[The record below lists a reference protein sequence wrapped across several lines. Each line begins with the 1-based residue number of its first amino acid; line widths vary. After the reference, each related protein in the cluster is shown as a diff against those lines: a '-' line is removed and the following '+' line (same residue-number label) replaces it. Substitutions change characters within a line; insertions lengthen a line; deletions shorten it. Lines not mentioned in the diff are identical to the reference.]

1 MLQQIN
7 AAHDQLRVFYELS
20 RQRMLD
26 KKRIS
31 EDDALKFAR
40 IDERLFQLQK
50 DPLQRE
56 FYEAKKQFHPDYVRK
71 HFALGREE
79 DE

>member
-7 AAHDQLRVFYELS
+7 AAHDQLRVFYELG

-26 KKRIS
+26 KGRITQ
-31 EDDALKFAR
+31 EDAMKFAR
-40 IDERLFQLQK
+40 IDERLFHLQK

-56 FYEAKKQFHPDYVRK
+56 FYEAKKQFHEEYIRK
-71 HFALGREE
+71 RFALREE
-79 DE
+79 

>member
-1 MLQQIN
+1 MLRQIN

-40 IDERLFQLQK
+40 IDERLFQL
-50 DPLQRE
+50 